1 MQLYRLLTAPDIGDQ
16 FCRKVT
22 RALNEG
28 WELYGSPTM
37 ATDANSG
44 QVICAQAVI
53 KNQSGTYSE
62 NEPLSRQTGG
72 SNALGLG
79 TI

>member
-1 MQLYRLLTAPDIGDQ
+1 MQLYRLLTAADIDDQ

-37 ATDANSG
+37 AADPKSG
-44 QVICAQAVI
+44 EVICAQAVI
-53 KNQSGTYSE
+53 KTQDGDYREDERLSQQSGK
-62 NEPLSRQTGG
+62 P
-72 SNALGLG
+72 A
-79 TI
+79 